1 MSAAPEEPQ
10 PYQTVVPVR
19 GGDEITVTVIPR
31 RLFAQ
36 SYWRYKPGEHVAFGG
51 PTQRGKTTLAFD
63 LLEYTAT
70 PELPAYVS
78 VSKPD
83 DNTSAQRGAKLEFRR
98 VSEWPPP
105 PSFNEVILR
114 EKPSGYLVWPKFGDM
129 DKDVVNASNVTRA
142 LMMERYSAGA
152 RGKKKAKGIL
162 VMDDTMI
169 KAKVLGLDRE
179 MTTILAMAGAMGI
192 GLWTFVQKPTDSGR
206 TAVWAYSQSE
216 HIFIA
221 KDKDARSVMR
231 YDEIGG
237 QDPRLVAA
245 ILPTLKPYQF
255 VYLKQTEGYLCIVD
269 AD

>member
-1 MSAAPEEPQ
+1 MTTVGAEP
-10 PYQTVVPVR
+10 YKTDVRLRDGNTVSVL
-19 GGDEITVTVIPR
+19 VIPR
-31 RLFAQ
+31 QLFAS
-36 SYWRYKPGEHVAFGG
+36 SYWRYAPGEHVAFGG
-51 PTQRGKTTLAFD
+51 PTRKGKTTLAFD
-63 LLEYTAT
+63 LLAETAT

-83 DNTSAQRGAKLEFRR
+83 DETSAKYGARLNYRR

-105 PSFNEVILR
+105 PSFNEVVLR
-114 EKPSGYLVWPKFGDM
+114 ERPSGYLVWPKFGDM
-129 DKDVVNASNVTRA
+129 DKDVANASAVTRNL
-142 LMMERYSAGA
+142 LMDRYAAGA
-152 RGKKKAKGIL
+152 RGRKKAKGIL

-216 HIFIA
+216 HVFVT
-221 KDKDARSVMR
+221 KDKDTRSIMR

-237 QDPRLVAA
+237 QDPKLVAA
-245 ILPTLKPYQF
+245 IIPTLKPYQF
-255 VYLKQTEGYLCIVD
+255 LYIKQTEGYLCIVD

>member
-1 MSAAPEEPQ
+1 MTVDAVEPV
-10 PYQTVVPVR
+10 PYQKTVPIK
-19 GGDEITVTVIPR
+19 GGDEVVVLVIPR
-31 RLFAQ
+31 RVFARD
-36 SYWRYKPGEHVAFGG
+36 YWRYKPGEHVAFGG

-83 DNTSAQRGAKLEFRR
+83 DNTSSKRGAQLEFRR

-105 PSFNEVILR
+105 PSFNELVMR
-114 EKPSGYLVWPKFGDM
+114 EKPRGYLVWPEFGDM
-129 DKDVVNASNVTRA
+129 DKDVVRASNVTRS
-142 LMMERYSAGA
+142 LLMERYAAGA

-221 KDKDARSVMR
+221 KDKDTRSVMR

-237 QDPRLVAA
+237 QDPRLIAS
-245 ILPTLKPYQF
+245 ILPTLGPFQF
-255 VYLKQTEGYLCIVD
+255 VYVKATEGYLCIVD